1 MKIEKGKSIPLSLAK
16 SGENLIICELKGG
29 GVFKEKCISMGIIP
43 GKEIVISHKSR
54 NGPCLMKIGDSRII
68 IGGGMMNK
76 IFVVE
81 P

>member
-1 MKIEKGKSIPLSLAK
+1 MNIKKEKSIPLSLAK
-16 SGENLIICELKGG
+16 TEIPLIISELRGG
-29 GVFKEKCISMGIIP
+29 NVFKEKCISMGIIP

-76 IFVVE
+76 IFVIE
-81 P
+81 A